1 MLGRIRARYAWA
13 LCVLALTA
21 SGALVVILGSAGGAA
36 GAQKQQ
42 LVTDSAKLA
51 ATSPPIIKPPN
62 CELRRDRGSHRP
74 RGESAVPDG
83 DHVVD
88 GHAAGDGNP
97 EYCDVTR
104 E

>member
-42 LVTDSAKLA
+42 LVADSAKLA
-51 ATSPPIIKPPN
+51 ATSPRPIIKPTLSSCGAIAGLTDLAANPQYPTSIISSTDKQPDGQPRV
-62 CELRRDRGSHRP
+62 LRRDRG
-74 RGESAVPDG
+74 
-83 DHVVD
+83 
-88 GHAAGDGNP
+88 
-97 EYCDVTR
+97 
-104 E
+104 